1 MSGFRTVWNLTI
13 WRTSGRDVQ
22 LSPIIN
28 VDFFPYE
35 PINFYLGHMYCQQIL
50 RKTWH
55 GNVPWQAA
63 PFTFKIIHFL
73 LQLTFAPLFAL
84 MQAIAEW
91 IREIYKLKVKML
103 LQ

>member
-1 MSGFRTVWNLTI
+1 M
-13 WRTSGRDVQ
+13 
-22 LSPIIN
+22 IIN
-28 VDFFPYE
+28 VDFFYPYE

-73 LQLTFAPLFAL
+73 LLLTFAPLFAF

-91 IREIYKLKVKML
+91 IREIYKLQVNRL